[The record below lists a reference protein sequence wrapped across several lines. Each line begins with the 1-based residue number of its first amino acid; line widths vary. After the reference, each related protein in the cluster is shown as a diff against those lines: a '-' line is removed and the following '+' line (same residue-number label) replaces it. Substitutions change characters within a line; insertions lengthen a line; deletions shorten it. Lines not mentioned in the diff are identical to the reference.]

1 MKNIAILISGRG
13 SNMAALAESIKDN
26 IITNARIVAV
36 ISNNPKAAG
45 IEKAK
50 ELGLNTII
58 INSKEYKDKNLYE
71 EKLIETLK
79 NLDIDLICLAGY
91 MKIVGSKIIKS
102 FHNKIINI
110 HPALLPS
117 FPGLDAQ
124 KQALGYGVK
133 VTGCTVHF
141 VDEGMDTGPIIL
153 QKSVKIKE
161 NDTVESL
168 SNRILEKEH
177 ILYSEAVNLFVNDK
191 LEIHGRKV
199 FIKGE

>member
-1 MKNIAILISGRG
+1 
-13 SNMAALAESIKDN
+13 MAALAESIKDN